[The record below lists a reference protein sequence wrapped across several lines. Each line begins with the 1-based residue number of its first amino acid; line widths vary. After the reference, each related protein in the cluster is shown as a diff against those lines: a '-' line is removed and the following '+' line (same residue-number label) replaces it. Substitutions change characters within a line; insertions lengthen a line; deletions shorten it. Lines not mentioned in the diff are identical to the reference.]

1 MPNNFLSSETIKFT
15 LIHEFPRQDLVSII
29 IIKLEMKVKL
39 LLKNNENKIFN

>member
-1 MPNNFLSSETIKFT
+1 MNFHDKI
-15 LIHEFPRQDLVSII
+15 IVSII